1 MTVINNYR
9 DPTDR
14 IIEQIRTTVKKL
26 TFKLQAKI
34 KNEKLT
40 GQVLNVR
47 TGRLRRS
54 INAEFQE
61 LSGGLIQGLVGTN
74 VPYAKPHEYG
84 FSGEQQVK
92 EYVQKRKQVFGRML
106 KDPIQVTI
114 RAHVRHVNIPEKSFM
129 RSALEELRPE
139 IIEEFQAAIKR
150 GLSGTKS

>member
-1 MTVINNYR
+1 MTVINNYK
-9 DPTDR
+9 DPTDH
-14 IIEQIRTTVKKL
+14 IIEQIRTTIKKL

-34 KNEKLT
+34 KNDKLT

-61 LSGGLIQGLVGTN
+61 LGDGLIQGLVGTN
-74 VPYAKPHEYG
+74 VPYAKIHEFG
-84 FSGEQQVK
+84 FNGEQQVK
-92 EYVQKRKQVFGRML
+92 EYMQKRKQVFGRML

-114 RAHVRHVNIPEKSFM
+114 RAHVRKINLPERSFM

-139 IIEEFQAAIKR
+139 IIEELQAATKR
-150 GLSGTKS
+150 GLSGS

>member
-1 MTVINNYR
+1 MTVINNYK
-9 DPTDR
+9 DPTDH
-14 IIEQIRTTVKKL
+14 IIEQIRTTIKKL

-34 KNEKLT
+34 KNDKLT

-61 LSGGLIQGLVGTN
+61 LGDGLIQGLVGTN
-74 VPYAKPHEYG
+74 VPYAKIHEFG
-84 FSGEQQVK
+84 FNGEQQVK
-92 EYVQKRKQVFGRML
+92 EYMQKRKQVFGRML

-114 RAHVRHVNIPEKSFM
+114 RAHVRKINLPERSFM

-139 IIEEFQAAIKR
+139 FIEELQAATKR
-150 GLSGTKS
+150 GLSGS